1 MCINTS
7 IQTTSSNTHIVME
20 HNNDVAAI
28 EIPKG
33 SKSLPI
39 TGMIKCLFRLINIKI
54 NRRTK

>member
-28 EIPKG
+28 EIPAGK
-33 SKSLPI
+33 KSLPI
-39 TGMIKCLFRLINIKI
+39 TGIIRCLIKLINIKI
-54 NRRTK
+54 HRSTK